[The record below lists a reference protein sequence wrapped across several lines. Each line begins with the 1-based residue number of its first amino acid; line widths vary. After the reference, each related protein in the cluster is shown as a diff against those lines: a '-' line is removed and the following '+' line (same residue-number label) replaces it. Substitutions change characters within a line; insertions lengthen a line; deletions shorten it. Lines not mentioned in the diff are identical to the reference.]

1 METTSC
7 FVPFTFFPA
16 LLPCKIESSLGDIGY
31 GSWGAGLFLP
41 RTELAWT
48 GAQKVSFE
56 PHRVSRISPMNWGIS
71 SSELSR
77 ITRIEQPSS
86 ERSKK
91 DGSGTVSSTDRWF
104 FRHAQ
109 PYPGLS
115 LQFLL
120 VRVHGLRRSEL
131 IAVGLHE
138 LVSHDN
144 HSPKTGCSALCLKF
158 ALPAQKEE
166 DVQGWGEALTPS
178 VRANL

>member
-7 FVPFTFFPA
+7 FVPFSFFPA

-86 ERSKK
+86 ERIKK

-115 LQFLL
+115 LHFLL
-120 VRVHGLRRSEL
+120 VRVQGLRRSEL

-138 LVSHDN
+138 LVSHAN

-158 ALPAQKEE
+158 ALLAPKEE
-166 DVQGWGEALTPS
+166 KVQGWGEALTPS

>member
-1 METTSC
+1 M
-7 FVPFTFFPA
+7 
-16 LLPCKIESSLGDIGY
+16 GHG
-31 GSWGAGLFLP
+31 GAGLLLP

-48 GAQKVSFE
+48 GARKVSFE
-56 PHRVSRISPMNWGIS
+56 PHRVSRISPINWGIS

-91 DGSGTVSSTDRWF
+91 DGNGTVSSTDRWF
-104 FRHAQ
+104 FLHPQ

-131 IAVGLHE
+131 ISVGLHE
-138 LVSHDN
+138 LVSYDD
-144 HSPKTGCSALCLKF
+144 HSPKVGCSALCLKF

-166 DVQGWGEALTPS
+166 DVQGWGEAITPS

>member
-1 METTSC
+1 MFCAFQFLSRFITMQDRVL
-7 FVPFTFFPA
+7 FGRHRLWVM
-16 LLPCKIESSLGDIGY
+16 GG
-31 GSWGAGLFLP
+31 GLFMP

-109 PYPGLS
+109 PFPGLS

-131 IAVGLHE
+131 ISVGLHE

-158 ALPAQKEE
+158 ALLAPKEE
-166 DVQGWGEALTPS
+166 KVQGWGEALTPS
-178 VRANL
+178 DRANL